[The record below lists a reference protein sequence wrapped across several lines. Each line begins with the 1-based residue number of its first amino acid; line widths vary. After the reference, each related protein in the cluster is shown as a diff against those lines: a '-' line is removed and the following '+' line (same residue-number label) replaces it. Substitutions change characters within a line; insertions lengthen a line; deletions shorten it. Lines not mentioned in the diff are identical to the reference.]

1 MSHSHVNPAVGVLVN
16 RDEEHVR
23 LLSGYH
29 WLAVILHGFELLVF
43 VVLPLCIGPSFYA
56 AMGTPAPPPTVL
68 QQLLLVNLLLRG
80 TLTLLIAFNAWLLQ
94 RRRNWVSCL
103 ILSILECS
111 ALVLMRDPLSLI
123 LGVSTV
129 LVLRRDSAKALF
141 RKADANVDGRSV
153 QSAG

>member
-1 MSHSHVNPAVGVLVN
+1 MAHPHPKQIEQVFVN

-56 AMGTPAPPPTVL
+56 AMGTPAPPPAVL

-94 RRRNWVSCL
+94 RRRNWLSCL
-103 ILSILECS
+103 IISILECS

-141 RKADANVDGRSV
+141 RQAAVNAAGPSV
-153 QSAG
+153 QSPG